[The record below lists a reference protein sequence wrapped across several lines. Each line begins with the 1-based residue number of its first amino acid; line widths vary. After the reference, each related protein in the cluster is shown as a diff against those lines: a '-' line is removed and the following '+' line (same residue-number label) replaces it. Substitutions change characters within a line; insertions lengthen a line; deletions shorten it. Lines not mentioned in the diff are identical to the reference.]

1 MNNKQFGAEYC
12 WYMASHLFI
21 FDPEKEYGVPH
32 ALHIHL
38 QNIFYLLI
46 FLQMLSLHHE
56 VKLDPIFFKYTIHRK
71 NPKEMKDV

>member
-1 MNNKQFGAEYC
+1 
-12 WYMASHLFI
+12 MASHLFI
-21 FDPEKEYGVPH
+21 FDPEKEYGVPP

-56 VKLDPIFFKYTIHRK
+56 VKLDPIF
-71 NPKEMKDV
+71 